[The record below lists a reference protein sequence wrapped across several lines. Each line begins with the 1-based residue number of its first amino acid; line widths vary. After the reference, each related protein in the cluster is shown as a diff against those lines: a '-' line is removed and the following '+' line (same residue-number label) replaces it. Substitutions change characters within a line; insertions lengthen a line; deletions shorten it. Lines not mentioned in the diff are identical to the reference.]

1 MSTLCGTNCD
11 ECTIKDKCRGCEATC
26 GSPFGGRCIAAQYI
40 KIGGKEAYKSFKSAL
55 LAEINALLL
64 SLGIPE
70 TDALHEM
77 AGEFVNLAYALP
89 SGKRVK
95 FLDDKNIYLCSQI
108 SFADIGVCYG
118 VVADESFILVCS
130 YSVNGSMPELV
141 AYKKR

>member
-1 MSTLCGTNCD
+1 
-11 ECTIKDKCRGCEATC
+11 
-26 GSPFGGRCIAAQYI
+26 
-40 KIGGKEAYKSFKSAL
+40 
-55 LAEINALLL
+55 
-64 SLGIPE
+64 
-70 TDALHEM
+70 M

-108 SFADIGVCYG
+108 SFADIGVWYG
-118 VVADESFILVCS
+118 VVADESINLVCS